1 MTLGTS
7 LIFQL
12 RAGSNFTNECRYIRH
27 LTVDPKCPMCEAPT
41 ESVEHV
47 IEDCQAYKD
56 LRTKLKEI
64 LQETD
69 QSINHLK
76 LTDITIESAEYLQI
90 IDKEKSTE
98 KIKELWR
105 IDKEKKKYLE
115 EIYKRRIRKR
125 SRSNRRK
132 TKKNKNKKVGNY
144 ASDKSLT

>member
-12 RAGSNFTNECRYIRH
+12 RAGSNFTNECRCIRH
-27 LTVDPKCPMCEAPT
+27 LTADPKCPMCGAPT
-41 ESVEHV
+41 ESVEHI
-47 IEDCQAYKD
+47 IEDCQAYED
-56 LRTKLKEI
+56 LRAKIKET
-64 LQETD
+64 LQETAYSMN
-69 QSINHLK
+69 QLK

-90 IDKEKSTE
+90 IEKERSTE

-125 SRSNRRK
+125 SRSSRRK
-132 TKKNKNKKVGNY
+132 TKKNKIKKVGNY
-144 ASDKSLT
+144 VSDKS